1 VSTVSLASA
10 RSARTPYLESNVDP
24 RQRVIDELLEQV
36 MRDLKT
42 LDMDLTY
49 QMPSPKFYVERI
61 NEYLAEIARL
71 RRQRPSKEVSE

>member
-1 VSTVSLASA
+1 
-10 RSARTPYLESNVDP
+10 
-24 RQRVIDELLEQV
+24 LLEQV